1 MINHTKARYKTWLHR
16 PYHDT
21 PYFIT
26 TFLVYH
32 READGEASADEPCP
46 MCRRPGIMACLGTLK
61 QLLAA
66 IILTTNDT
74 EWRYVLGNILHC
86 LRGWKLFIQYTNL
99 LQCNIGKSEQPVLL
113 PEEKKKNP
121 LKSACVCDLQEMSYV
136 YRSSLPFVSSSTLRE
151 TSTLLPL
158 SFHFCWSHE
167 RMEGKLLCI
176 HLSKVYS
183 DRFLTS
189 ALFLIR
195 V

>member
-113 PEEKKKNP
+113 PEKKKI
-121 LKSACVCDLQEMSYV
+121 LWSLRVCVIYKKWAMSIGPPFHSWALRRWGRPQPFLPCLSIFVEAMRGWKANYYV
-136 YRSSLPFVSSSTLRE
+136 FTCQRSTVNAS
-151 TSTLLPL
+151 
-158 SFHFCWSHE
+158 
-167 RMEGKLLCI
+167 
-176 HLSKVYS
+176 
-183 DRFLTS
+183 
-189 ALFLIR
+189 
-195 V
+195 